1 MTACSTVTMNSSRH
15 LFLRLC
21 LRNRSRFIKQRNYA
35 VFKSEVTDPADIFCL
50 AQIVT
55 KARQAFATGRTKDIA
70 FRKSQLEAI
79 MRMMTENSKLICD
92 AVHKDL
98 RKSGFEGRATEIGTV
113 TNEVLVALNGL
124 SGWAKPAKVSKTIAT
139 MLDSTF
145 VYREPYGVALIIGAW
160 NYPIHLTFMPL
171 IGAVSAGNCAI
182 VKPSELS
189 PATSRVVAELLP
201 RYMDPECYHVV
212 EGAAEETTQLLRER
226 WDYIFYT
233 GSSRVGKIVAE
244 AAVQHL
250 TPVTLELGGKS
261 PVFFDES
268 ITDIELAAKRLVW
281 GKCLNSGQTCVAPDY
296 VLCTRQVQAKLAQ
309 VIPKI
314 LKDFYGPDVQ
324 KSSDYSR
331 IVNENNFHR
340 LVKVLQSTRGKVA
353 VGGNSDL
360 SDKYI
365 APTVVTDVSADDPLM
380 EDELFG
386 PILPIV
392 PVSSVDEAIDFV
404 NRREKPL
411 ALYVFTNQDSVS
423 NRFLK
428 QTSSGALVINDCM
441 LQLTGKRIASGG

>member
-1 MTACSTVTMNSSRH
+1 M
-15 LFLRLC
+15 
-21 LRNRSRFIKQRNYA
+21 K
-35 VFKSEVTDPADIFCL
+35 
-50 AQIVT
+50 
-55 KARQAFATGRTKDIA
+55 
-70 FRKSQLEAI
+70 
-79 MRMMTENSKLICD
+79 MMTENSKLICD

-98 RKSGFEGRATEIGTV
+98 RKSPAEGRTTEIATV
-113 TNEVLVALNGL
+113 TNECLYAMNGL
-124 SGWAKPAKVSKTIAT
+124 SRWAKPSKVSKTIAT
-139 MLDSTF
+139 MMDSTY
-145 VYREPYGVALIIGAW
+145 VHHEPYGVVLIIGAW

-171 IGAVSAGNCAI
+171 IGAVSAGNCA
-182 VKPSELS
+182 VLKPSELA
-189 PATSRVVAELLP
+189 PASSRVVAELLP
-201 RYMDPECYHVV
+201 RYLDPECYHVV

-233 GSSRVGKIVAE
+233 GSSRVGKIVYE
-244 AAVQHL
+244 AAIKNL

-268 ITDIELAAKRLVW
+268 ITDVELAAKRLVW

-296 VLCTRQVQAKLAQ
+296 VLCTRQVQAKLME

-314 LKDFYGPDVQ
+314 VKDFYGPDVQ
-324 KSSDYSR
+324 KSADYSR

-340 LVKVLQSTRGKVA
+340 LVKLIQSTRGKVV

-365 APTVVTDVSADDPLM
+365 APTIVTEVSADDPLM

-392 PVSSVDEAIDFV
+392 AVASVDEAIDFI

-411 ALYVFTNQDSVS
+411 ALYVYTNKDSVS
-423 NRFLK
+423 KRFLEE
-428 QTSSGALVINDCM
+428 TSSGALVINDCM
-441 LQLTGKRIASGG
+441 LQLTGKRMGSGGEDGDSPDFKRQSH